1 MANPQKPRWLIVSYA
16 RSEAYVP
23 LARVILAR
31 MGYSIVSAEEWEDL
45 PTADRDRTPDLR
57 IVDERRLGE
66 IPEDEGLS
74 EVPMIVLTGRHG
86 VSGVDPRI
94 IGAVARPA
102 GLHEIYRLIQQTIED
117 TPRSTPRV
125 DTHLMARCRNGERE
139 WHGAV
144 LSLSEN
150 GCLLRTPEPVN
161 LGSQIEIC
169 FDLPRTGTIE
179 TQAESAYQLVP
190 DTGLIFHRTPAAFR
204 EAILS
209 FVEESLA
216 AI

>member
-1 MANPQKPRWLIVSYA
+1 MGIDWKARWLIISYA
-16 RSEAYVP
+16 RPEAYVP

-31 MGYSIVSAEEWEDL
+31 MGYSIIPAEEWDAL
-45 PTADRDRTPDLR
+45 SAADRDRAPDLR

-66 IPEDEGLS
+66 VSDDDGLS
-74 EVPMIVLTGRHG
+74 EVPMIVLTGRRG

-94 IGAVARPA
+94 VGAVARPA
-102 GLHEIYRLIQQTIED
+102 GLHELYRLIQQTIED

-125 DTHLMARCRNGERE
+125 ATHLPARCRHGERE
-139 WHGAV
+139 WRGAV

-161 LGSQIEIC
+161 LGSRIEIS

-179 TQAESAYQLVP
+179 IEAESAYQLVP
-190 DTGLIFHRTPAAFR
+190 DTGLVFHRTPAAFR
-204 EAILS
+204 EAITS

>member
-1 MANPQKPRWLIVSYA
+1 MAKQRKARRLIISYA
-16 RSEAYVP
+16 HSEAYVP

-31 MGYSIVSAEEWEDL
+31 MGFPIIPAEEWEDL
-45 PTADRDRTPDLR
+45 PAADRARTPDLR

-66 IPEDEGLS
+66 IPEGDEIS

-125 DTHLMARCRNGERE
+125 ATHLPARCRRGERE
-139 WHGAV
+139 WRAAV

-150 GCLLRTPEPVN
+150 GCLLRTPEPVS
-161 LGSQIEIC
+161 LGSEIEIS

-179 TQAESAYQLVP
+179 TKAESAYQLLP

-204 EAILS
+204 KAILS

>member
-1 MANPQKPRWLIVSYA
+1 MAKQRKARRLIISYA
-16 RSEAYVP
+16 HPEAYVP

-31 MGYSIVSAEEWEDL
+31 MGYSIIPAEEWEDL
-45 PTADRDRTPDLR
+45 PTADRARTPDLR
-57 IVDERRLGE
+57 IVDERRIGE
-66 IPEDEGLS
+66 ISEDDEIS
-74 EVPMIVLTGRHG
+74 EIPMIVLTGRHG

-125 DTHLMARCRNGERE
+125 ATHLPARCRRGERE
-139 WHGAV
+139 WRAAV

-150 GCLLRTPEPVN
+150 GCLLRTPEPVS
-161 LGSQIEIC
+161 LGSQIEIS

-179 TQAESAYQLVP
+179 TKAESAYQLVP

-209 FVEESLA
+209 FVEESLG

>member
-1 MANPQKPRWLIVSYA
+1 MAKQRKARRLIISYA
-16 RSEAYVP
+16 HPEAYVP

-31 MGYSIVSAEEWEDL
+31 MGYSIIPAEEWEDL
-45 PTADRDRTPDLR
+45 PTADRARTPELR

-66 IPEDEGLS
+66 IPEDDEISDL
-74 EVPMIVLTGRHG
+74 PMIVLTGRHG

-125 DTHLMARCRNGERE
+125 ATHLPARCRRGERE
-139 WHGAV
+139 WRAAV

-150 GCLLRTPEPVN
+150 GCLLRTPEPVS
-161 LGSQIEIC
+161 LGSQIEIS

-179 TQAESAYQLVP
+179 TKAESAYQLVP

-204 EAILS
+204 KAILS

>member
-1 MANPQKPRWLIVSYA
+1 MAKQRKARRLIISYA
-16 RSEAYVP
+16 HPEAYVP

-31 MGYSIVSAEEWEDL
+31 MGYSIIPAEEWEDL
-45 PTADRDRTPDLR
+45 PTADRARTPELR

-66 IPEDEGLS
+66 IPEDDEISDL
-74 EVPMIVLTGRHG
+74 PMIVLTGRHG

-125 DTHLMARCRNGERE
+125 ATHLPARCRRGERE
-139 WHGAV
+139 WRAAV

-150 GCLLRTPEPVN
+150 GCLLRTPEPVS
-161 LGSQIEIC
+161 LGSQIEIS

-179 TQAESAYQLVP
+179 TKAESAYQLVP